1 MHGIL
6 GSTWPKMTLASYLKI
21 KAETLLV
28 YCLYFVGFLVRSL
41 SGFDFE
47 THQNVQRTFFFIHK
61 QDLFAVSC
69 FLPLLTHRAREL
81 GASPSIVGVIG
92 MYWSVIKV
100 LVTLSLCTQQR
111 VVYECR
117 DYNLQVCIHLLI
129 QGFGKQSP
137 TSFVVFNIL
146 T

>member
-1 MHGIL
+1 M
-6 GSTWPKMTLASYLKI
+6 
-21 KAETLLV
+21 
-28 YCLYFVGFLVRSL
+28 
-41 SGFDFE
+41 
-47 THQNVQRTFFFIHK
+47 
-61 QDLFAVSC
+61 SC

-92 MYWSVIKV
+92 MYWSVIKA

-129 QGFGKQSP
+129 
-137 TSFVVFNIL
+137 
-146 T
+146 